1 MSIKELS
8 RDDSLGM
15 TVIVKT
21 IARLVMSFI
30 ILFGCYIILYG
41 HITPGGGFAGGVI
54 IAIAYVLLMLSFGGK
69 VAMGKLSN
77 FWASMWDNMGALAFV
92 ILGFMGM
99 TGGYFFLNFIN
110 HGTPGNLIS
119 GGIIPLA
126 NISIA
131 VKVGAALY
139 AIFIGL
145 SVYGRIVTEEEK

>member
-92 ILGFMGM
+92 VLGFLGM